1 MITTHL
7 MSAECFVLLF
17 ISHGVIKVYSVVP
30 EFTERKTE
38 GKGQIVCVK
47 VVCVSS
53 PPTQLAE
60 VKHRHWQII

>member
-1 MITTHL
+1 MITIHL

-17 ISHGVIKVYSVVP
+17 ISHGVIKLYSVVP

-38 GKGQIVCVK
+38 GKGHIVCIK
-47 VVCVSS
+47 VVCVSLL
-53 PPTQLAE
+53 PAQLAE